1 MDSAFLDKESW
12 RRALRP
18 TIRVV
23 IYTTIIYVFI
33 FIIGLILFWLI
44 NSITGDPAVS
54 ANMVSMFGLLFLLIG
69 FALSI
74 FKVLDEDRPG
84 EIQFE
89 MT

>member
-12 RRALRP
+12 KRALRP

-23 IYTTIIYVFI
+23 IYTTMIYVFI
-33 FIIGLILFWLI
+33 FIIGIILFWLV
-44 NSITGDPAVS
+44 NLITGDPTVS
-54 ANMVSMFGLLFLLIG
+54 ASMVNMFTLLFLLIG
-69 FALSI
+69 FTLSI
-74 FKVLDEDRPG
+74 FKVMDEDRPG